1 MWQQRG
7 NNTPGTGTSTS
18 PAPSG
23 LAEVLQMPHS
33 VARSPEGC
41 LGLLQPLLLPSVFCS
56 SLKASGG
63 LRGAGDSRDTAEQSG
78 WQGPRGVPASSVLG
92 EDEAKQELCFPH
104 KRQRSR
110 SPRFLSWSIIWD
122 SRQVCGLGV

>member
-1 MWQQRG
+1 MPR
-7 NNTPGTGTSTS
+7 SV
-18 PAPSG
+18 SG
-23 LAEVLQMPHS
+23 
-33 VARSPEGC
+33 SPEGW
-41 LGLLQPLLLPSVFCS
+41 LGLLQPLLLPSVFCP

-63 LRGAGDSRDTAEQSG
+63 LCDAGDSRDTAEQSR

-92 EDEAKQELCFPH
+92 EEQGKQEPCFPH

-110 SPRFLSWSIIWD
+110 SPRFLSQSIIWD